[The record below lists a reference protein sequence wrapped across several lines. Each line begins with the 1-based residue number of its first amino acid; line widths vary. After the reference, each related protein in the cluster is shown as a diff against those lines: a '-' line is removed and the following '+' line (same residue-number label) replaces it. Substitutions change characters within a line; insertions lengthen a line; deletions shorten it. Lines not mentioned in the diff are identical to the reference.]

1 MALIRWDPFDEALT
15 LREAV
20 NRLFDESVVRTPR
33 SWPSAAGL
41 AVAVDLEETD
51 DDVIVTA
58 DLPGL
63 KPDDVD
69 ISVTDNTLT
78 MKGEFKSEE
87 EGERGNMHFRER
99 RYGSFQRAISLPTAV
114 NANKAGAEFENGVL
128 KITLPKAEETKPKQ
142 IEVKAK
148 S

>member
-1 MALIRWDPFDEALT
+1 MDLIRWDPFREALT

-20 NRLFDESVVRTPR
+20 NRLFDESIVRSPR
-33 SWPSAAGL
+33 SWPSATGL

-63 KPDDVD
+63 QPDDVD
-69 ISVTDNTLT
+69 ISVTDSTLT

-87 EGERGNMHFRER
+87 EGERGNVHYRER
-99 RYGSFQRAISLPTAV
+99 RYGSFQRVISLPAAV
-114 NANKAGAEFENGVL
+114 NANKTEAEFEDGVL
-128 KITLPKAEETKPKQ
+128 TVTLPKTEETKPKQ
-142 IEVKAK
+142 IMVKAK
-148 S
+148 